1 MPVINGKYYTEEEI
15 DAIKRE
21 SKSDEEFEKFL
32 ISGVIGAVTGSS
44 LIGGLL
50 GGSLLGGLA
59 GDMLEGDDD
68 SWF

>member
-1 MPVINGKYYTEEEI
+1 MPVINGKYYTEEEVQ
-15 DAIKRE
+15 AIKKE
-21 SKSDEEFEKFL
+21 SSNDDFEKFL
-32 ISGVIGAVTGSS
+32 ISGVIGFATGSS

-59 GDMLEGDDD
+59 GDLLEGDDD